1 LKFVLLE
8 KILRKIMVS
17 HNLRQAHHLLEVG
30 MTKNLKDHET
40 LSKVRHVGLHVDF
53 LYAHEVFFG
62 PSGLHLCV

>member
-1 LKFVLLE
+1 
-8 KILRKIMVS
+8 MVS

-53 LYAHEVFFG
+53 L
-62 PSGLHLCV
+62 